1 MIRSCWCWFRTSI
14 ENVRAVDAATQLHQL
29 HPVAVPVL
37 SLASLA
43 ALLHVQQAN
52 STSMLSTLSCRPSF
66 SANSCWLLE
75 QLQMESILQ
84 RAPRCLQIFAAKISK
99 QGRGSKGEGE
109 GARECKEGEEKD
121 NDLLRGCWF
130 ITTFF
135 GLSQLCTGI

>member
-1 MIRSCWCWFRTSI
+1 MESGCSNPAASAAPHSCR
-14 ENVRAVDAATQLHQL
+14 RAQLGVARGVAARAASEQHQHALHRG
-29 HPVAVPVL
+29 
-37 SLASLA
+37 
-43 ALLHVQQAN
+43 
-52 STSMLSTLSCRPSF
+52 TLSSRPSF